1 MYQATPRDNAT
12 ERDVRGISTIDNE
25 KIIDT
30 EEDVLT
36 LNPGKIID
44 NENIKVH
51 TDEIKKDPGGA
62 IIKMH
67 TVNRPSPGSQETA
80 RNPATQDKSMRDPE
94 LEQDPGGDTIEV
106 TTSDIER

>member
-1 MYQATPRDNAT
+1 VYQSTPRDNAT
-12 ERDVRGISTIDNE
+12 ERDAWHISTIDNE

-51 TDEIKKDPGGA
+51 TDEIEKGPGGA
-62 IIKMH
+62 
-67 TVNRPSPGSQETA
+67 N
-80 RNPATQDKSMRDPE
+80 
-94 LEQDPGGDTIEV
+94 
-106 TTSDIER
+106 